1 MFQIKGFGRCLG
13 PFLLITKKMYIVNAK
28 IDLRGKG
35 IYLKKNQK
43 LSDDKAELYLSANPK
58 LNITK
63 LKDGKAKS
71 KDTTAE

>member
-1 MFQIKGFGRCLG
+1 
-13 PFLLITKKMYIVNAK
+13 MYIVNAK

-35 IYLKKNQK
+35 IYLKKGQGI
-43 LSDDKAELYLSANPK
+43 SDENAELYLKSNPK

-71 KDTTAE
+71 KDKATN

>member
-1 MFQIKGFGRCLG
+1 
-13 PFLLITKKMYIVNAK
+13 MYIVNAK